1 MYHVSGLLGGKVA
14 EQTHHLIGFALS
26 AAASLCSR
34 ISISVKRRAAGGE
47 AYEGHE
53 DVVRRPGDCVASRLG
68 GRLWT

>member
-1 MYHVSGLLGGKVA
+1 VSGLLGGRIA
-14 EQTHHLIGFALS
+14 EQTHHLIGLALS
-26 AAASLCSR
+26 AAASLCPPM
-34 ISISVKRRAAGGE
+34 SISVKSRTAGGE